1 MTGPDPALMVTVWG
15 GSAVV
20 WVGLSVLVWRGW
32 RLPKAGA
39 VWVILGVALAAR
51 VAAVVLLPPTLS
63 DDVWRYVFD
72 GRTLAGGGNPYAASP
87 AEVMAAREARG
98 QAVPGW
104 WSWINNPEL
113 VTIYQPTSQWVFA
126 GLWAVSGGDHG
137 GDGFTAAGFRL
148 GFVGFDLLIVAWL
161 LVQLRAWG
169 RSLWWAVLY
178 AWHPLAVIETA
189 WSGHQDAIGI
199 AALVGSLV
207 LAGRIHPSEGRGGW
221 IAAAGAGALLGL
233 AAGVKPIVLPVAL
246 PLAWWVGRAPGG
258 AGGWGRVGVAALS
271 CVAALACLYVLFLM
285 MEGGMGRML
294 ETSRTFVDHWRF
306 NGAIHPW
313 VESALARGGVEDA
326 KRAADLVMGGLL
338 LAVLLLAT
346 WWCRGEGGL
355 WRASAVYF
363 FAMVLLSSTAHPWY
377 LLWALAVLPAAWAS
391 GVPGILGG
399 RGVVVAIWIASL
411 TLPWSYVAWLNAGA
425 GRGYT
430 VGLGVWAAVWLPV
443 FGALGWGAWVGVK
456 ATGGQVRPLHG
467 DDGKG

>member
-1 MTGPDPALMVTVWG
+1 MTGPDLALMVTVWG

-20 WVGLSVLVWRGW
+20 WVGLSFLVWRGW

-51 VAAVVLLPPTLS
+51 VSAVVLLPPTLS

-72 GRTLAGGGNPYAASP
+72 GQTLAGGGNPYAASP
-87 AEVMAAREARG
+87 GEVTAAREARG

-104 WSWINNPEL
+104 WGWINNPEL

-126 GLWAVSGGDHG
+126 GLWTVSGEWG
-137 GDGFTAAGFRL
+137 GVSGEEENRRNFAAAGFRV
-148 GFVGFDLLIVAWL
+148 GFVACDVLIVGWL
-161 LVQLRAWG
+161 LWQLRAWG
-169 RSLWWAVLY
+169 RSMWWAVLY

-189 WSGHQDAIGI
+189 WSGHQDAVGV

-207 LAGRIHPSEGRGGW
+207 LAGRSGW
-221 IAAAGAGALLGL
+221 FAAAGAGVLLGL
-233 AAGVKPIVLPVAL
+233 AAGVKPIALPLAL
-246 PLAWWVGRAPGG
+246 PLAWWVGRASGG
-258 AGGWGRVGVAALS
+258 AGGWARVGVAALS
-271 CVAALACLYVLFLM
+271 CVAALAVLYVPFLM
-285 MEGGMGRML
+285 MEGGIGRML
-294 ETSRTFVDHWRF
+294 ETSRTFVAHWRF
-306 NGAIHPW
+306 NGAVHPW
-313 VESALARGGVEDA
+313 VESVFARTELADA

-338 LAVLLLAT
+338 LVVLLLAT
-346 WWCRGEGGL
+346 WWCRGRGGV

-377 LLWALAVLPAAWAS
+377 LLWALALLPAAWVS
-391 GVPGILGG
+391 GVPGG
-399 RGVVVAIWIASL
+399 RVVVVAIWVASL

-456 ATGGQVRPLHG
+456 ATGGRVRPLHG